1 MADTF
6 TLSLLPRELAVC
18 RLPPDARVP
27 DWAWHGPIQSVTRT
41 DEELSI
47 ICAHDATPANGSRP
61 GLHVDGPW
69 RVFKLHG
76 PFAFDVTGV
85 VSTLTAPLANAG
97 IAVFILSTYD
107 TDWIL
112 VKEEQAP
119 KALETL
125 RNEGHTVQ
133 IAH

>member
-1 MADTF
+1 MTDTF
-6 TLSLLPRELAVC
+6 TLTLLPEELAVC
-18 RLPPDARVP
+18 RLPPDAPVP
-27 DWAWHGPIQSVTRT
+27 DWGWKGPLQSVTRT

-85 VSTLTAPLANAG
+85 VSALTEPLAAAG
-97 IAVFILSTYD
+97 VGVFVLSTYD

-112 VKEEQAP
+112 VKEEQAR
-119 KALETL
+119 KALETF
-125 RNEGHTVQ
+125 RDAGHTVH
-133 IAH
+133 IGR